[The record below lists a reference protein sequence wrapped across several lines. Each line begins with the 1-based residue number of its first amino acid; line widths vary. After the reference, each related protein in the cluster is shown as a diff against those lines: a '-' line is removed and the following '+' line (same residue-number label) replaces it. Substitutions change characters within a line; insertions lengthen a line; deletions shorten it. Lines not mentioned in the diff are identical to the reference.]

1 MFEKV
6 GKNGPQIENEWPK
19 VENLPTFAILLCQ
32 DDKGKVKCNLCDK
45 ELGDERTLL
54 NHVENTHILTMESRE
69 RKYQCKVRR
78 NTIALAI

>member
-1 MFEKV
+1 M
-6 GKNGPQIENEWPK
+6 
-19 VENLPTFAILLCQ
+19 PTFAILLCQ

-69 RKYQCKVRR
+69 RKYQCKVRP
-78 NTIALAI
+78 NTITLTI